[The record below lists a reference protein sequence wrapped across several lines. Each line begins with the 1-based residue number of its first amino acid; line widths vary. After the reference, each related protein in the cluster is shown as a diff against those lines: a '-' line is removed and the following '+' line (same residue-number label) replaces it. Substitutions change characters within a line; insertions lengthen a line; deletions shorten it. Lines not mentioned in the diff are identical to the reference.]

1 MGMVC
6 GAAAAATTPATAA
19 AAAATAAAAAAADV
33 LLCAQGEPLYNWRNV
48 KTAVKAMLHGLR
60 AYTTEMWR
68 ISRAWP
74 SLTPSQATV

>member
-1 MGMVC
+1 MMGMVC
-6 GAAAAATTPATAA
+6 GAAAAAATSATAA
-19 AAAATAAAAAAADV
+19 AATAAAAAADV

-48 KTAVKAMLHGLR
+48 KTAVKAMLHGAR
-60 AYTTEMWR
+60 AYTTEIWR